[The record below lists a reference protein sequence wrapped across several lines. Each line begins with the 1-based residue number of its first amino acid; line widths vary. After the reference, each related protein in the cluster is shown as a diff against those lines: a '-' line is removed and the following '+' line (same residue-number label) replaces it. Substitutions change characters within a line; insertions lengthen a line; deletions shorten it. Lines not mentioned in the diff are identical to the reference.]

1 MTVIMRP
8 KNQTFRGGSLGG
20 GAHQKLFVNLG
31 GILRIFLCNFTEF
44 IEFIYEDLHFIF
56 NKEMFFWGGRGLG
69 GQAPPPEEF
78 CEFRGVF
85 EDFCIRFLI
94 M

>member
-1 MTVIMRP
+1 MTDDDGHYETKKSNISEDAGGRSLP
-8 KNQTFRGGSLGG
+8 EIFCEFRGD
-20 GAHQKLFVNLG
+20 FEN
-31 GILRIFLCNFTEF
+31 FLCNF
-44 IEFIYEDLHFIF
+44 IYRILYTTI
-56 NKEMFFWGGRGLG
+56 FWGGL
-69 GQAPPPEEF
+69 APPPEKF